1 MVLKGKILTK
11 ICWPKPQPWSEPIGE
26 SHKSWWKSYFNL
38 RKSANLDTTTTTYNP
53 CICFLNIGLGQNV
66 WAAPFLFPYR
76 PEIPQEMVGD
86 SPHTKRWPKIPLLHR
101 EMPRCSFRQAI
112 PPLPLLCSH
121 VLHKR
126 TFIPHFHSTHIA
138 WRNKN
143 FHSAE
148 ECNMMSPS
156 LRFKSVGLE
165 RFFVMPFI
173 LSHGTRM
180 LLGQYKTRTDESFPI

>member
-1 MVLKGKILTK
+1 M
-11 ICWPKPQPWSEPIGE
+11 EM
-26 SHKSWWKSYFNL
+26 
-38 RKSANLDTTTTTYNP
+38 
-53 CICFLNIGLGQNV
+53 LGQPSYSPRI
-66 WAAPFLFPYR
+66 APLLLPPSIVFCFCFVLFVLFFEQNRSKGMFL
-76 PEIPQEMVGD
+76 IPQDPG
-86 SPHTKRWPKIPLLHR
+86 R
-101 EMPRCSFRQAI
+101 EMPRCCFRQVI
-112 PPLPLLCSH
+112 PSLPLLCSH

-138 WRNKN
+138 WRNIK

-180 LLGQYKTRTDESFPI
+180 MLGQYKTRTDESFPI